1 MIFYTQQRDRLSLL
15 LNSAGKLTGRED
27 VTADVVSYEKV
38 LSWWVY
44 IVALTERANGTRK
57 EARARKGGE
66 GGVERPCRFRHSRV
80 LTQLASP
87 ATRNGPACWQAAE
100 VVARENTLQRHPEM
114 ACRKM
119 LVVFSGL

>member
-15 LNSAGKLTGRED
+15 LNSAGKLT
-27 VTADVVSYEKV
+27 ADVVSCNKV
-38 LSWWVY
+38 FSWWVY
-44 IVALTERANGTRK
+44 IVAVTGRASGTRK

-66 GGVERPCRFRHSRV
+66 GGQRPCHFRHSRV

-87 ATRNGPACWQAAE
+87 ATRNGTACWQAAE

-119 LVVFSGL
+119 LVVFSSL